1 MLIGTE
7 LNLPTITIPYP
18 DDNLDLNKLKGIGY
32 RLFINPHHELDNVKQ
47 EQLLSYLIQQ
57 ASGNKARLIGSDIED
72 TIVVL
77 AHYPRTGKLAEV
89 GVWLTEVNLPY
100 FRVLLESKVSF
111 NLRYMP
117 NKLNYE
123 LISNLLV
130 SSEEAGFIVINNANV
145 SDEYLGNLYDI
156 SFAVGGVKY
165 YILDTD
171 LNNLVTTVE
180 QYLC

>member
-18 DDNLDLNKLKGIGY
+18 DDNLDLDKLKGIGY
-32 RLFINPHHELDNVKQ
+32 RLFINPHHELDSTKQ

-57 ASGNKARLIGSDIED
+57 AGNNKASIFGDDIED
-72 TIVVL
+72 TIIVL

-89 GVWLTEVNLPY
+89 GIWLTEVNLPD
-100 FRVLLESKVSF
+100 FRALLEAKVSF

-123 LISNLLV
+123 LISNLL
-130 SSEEAGFIVINNANV
+130 SSNEEADFTVINNANV
-145 SDEYLGNLYDI
+145 DDDYLGRLYDI
-156 SFAVGGVKY
+156 SFTIGGVKY
-165 YILDTD
+165 YVLDTD